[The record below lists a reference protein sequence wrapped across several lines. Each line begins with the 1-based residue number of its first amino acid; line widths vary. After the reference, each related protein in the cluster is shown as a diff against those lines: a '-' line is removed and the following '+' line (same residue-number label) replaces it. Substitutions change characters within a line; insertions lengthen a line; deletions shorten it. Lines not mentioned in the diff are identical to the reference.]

1 MDVEQESKSSV
12 IISSD
17 EAGEY
22 LIVAGGEVY
31 TGSIAA
37 NESLTIELKQDLVEG
52 ERVVARVTDAANNEG
67 KNEFI
72 ADATPPGIEVT
83 QTPDKTVLLT
93 STEDGTYEV
102 IIGDKTYTGPITN
115 GETVTIN
122 LVDIAEGTPE
132 LIATVSDKFGNTDSK
147 SLTLD
152 LQAPKVEVYQKDA
165 TTLFVRSDE
174 DSTVTV
180 TINGTEYSVDAI
192 ANTDVEFPIEEPLK
206 GGDRIDAIA
215 QDQFGNVGEFANTVP
230 VAVANGNTLL
240 GLVGLDV
247 AGLID
252 LNQQLFAAADLD
264 NNLTKIEIVQGGFIS
279 LSALEFGYSEK
290 LEQEFGL
297 KITPVQGGSLLGLG
311 VLQLSAS
318 SIVIESADGG
328 TLDNQ
333 QVLEFL
339 ATVALQPQKGVLGL
353 SELLGSLLKVDVLQ
367 KLTVTVTD
375 EYGATHTS
383 DLASLLGAEVL
394 DNLLAG
400 QTLYEGVDATV
411 QQNNQLIQIP
421 DVIDASDK
429 EVAVRL
435 YGHDGDDVLIGGAG
449 DDLLRGGNGAD
460 TINGGAGSDLIIGG
474 EGNDTIT
481 AGTGTDLVL
490 FELLNAQDATGGNG
504 TDTWTDFEVGNPE
517 TNPEADILDVS
528 ALLGDEVNADNI
540 DQYLSVEQDA
550 NGQVTLKI
558 DRDAQGDT
566 FEATALV
573 HLGVQSP
580 DLSLQQLLDNHQILF

>member
-1 MDVEQESKSSV
+1 M
-12 IISSD
+12 
-17 EAGEY
+17 
-22 LIVAGGEVY
+22 
-31 TGSIAA
+31 
-37 NESLTIELKQDLVEG
+37 
-52 ERVVARVTDAANNEG
+52 
-67 KNEFI
+67 
-72 ADATPPGIEVT
+72 
-83 QTPDKTVLLT
+83 
-93 STEDGTYEV
+93 
-102 IIGDKTYTGPITN
+102 
-115 GETVTIN
+115 
-122 LVDIAEGTPE
+122 
-132 LIATVSDKFGNTDSK
+132 
-147 SLTLD
+147 
-152 LQAPKVEVYQKDA
+152 
-165 TTLFVRSDE
+165 
-174 DSTVTV
+174 
-180 TINGTEYSVDAI
+180 
-192 ANTDVEFPIEEPLK
+192 
-206 GGDRIDAIA
+206 
-215 QDQFGNVGEFANTVP
+215 
-230 VAVANGNTLL
+230 
-240 GLVGLDV
+240 
-247 AGLID
+247 
-252 LNQQLFAAADLD
+252 
-264 NNLTKIEIVQGGFIS
+264 
-279 LSALEFGYSEK
+279 
-290 LEQEFGL
+290 
-297 KITPVQGGSLLGLG
+297 
-311 VLQLSAS
+311 
-318 SIVIESADGG
+318 
-328 TLDNQ
+328 
-333 QVLEFL
+333 
-339 ATVALQPQKGVLGL
+339 
-353 SELLGSLLKVDVLQ
+353 
-367 KLTVTVTD
+367 TD